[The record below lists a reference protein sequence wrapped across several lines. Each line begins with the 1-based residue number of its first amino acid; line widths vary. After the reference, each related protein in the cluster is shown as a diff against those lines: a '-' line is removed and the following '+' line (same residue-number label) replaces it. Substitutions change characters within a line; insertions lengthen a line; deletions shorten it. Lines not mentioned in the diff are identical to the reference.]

1 MGYAA
6 RLSAVGS
13 DQSESGFV
21 SSSGM
26 GRDDKA
32 ACFVSRIRTL
42 RGLCFEPILPSQIKC
57 RHSSSIRI
65 LPGRVEELVGPA
77 IFVLVA
83 EINMDRI
90 ERPKTARSRF
100 ANQGELPRTRSAES
114 DTPTGRQDHL
124 GLVEASATVA
134 SEIGKPRSE
143 VTGQHDAGSGA
154 DETVDGLTD
163 TEETLRRAAE
173 EAPSGQPWNVDDDAP
188 VFDRG
193 MHIQSCDLARRKGKK
208 MLLVRHRS
216 TLSSHHIYATNAI
229 R

>member
-100 ANQGELPRTRSAES
+100 ANQGELPRTRSA
-114 DTPTGRQDHL
+114 
-124 GLVEASATVA
+124 
-134 SEIGKPRSE
+134 
-143 VTGQHDAGSGA
+143 
-154 DETVDGLTD
+154 D
-163 TEETLRRAAE
+163 TEKTLRRAAE